1 MSLQRFTN
9 EILPLKDK
17 LYRFALR
24 FVRESQ
30 EAEDIVQ
37 DIMIK
42 VWNKREE
49 WSTWSSI
56 EAMCMTMTRNLS
68 IDRTRGK
75 HRKVT
80 DLPEGYDVVESG
92 ATPEQA
98 VSSKDMMKYIRD
110 IMDQLPEKQKSIVQL
125 RDVEGYS
132 YREISEILHLSLSQ
146 VKVNLHRARLFFRPA
161 LMQAAEKRQQ
171 YPVLP
176 GLP

>member
-42 VWNKREE
+42 VWNKRAD
-49 WSTWSSI
+49 WGTWSSI

-98 VSSKDMMKYIRD
+98 ASSKDMLKYIHD
-110 IMDQLPEKQKSIVQL
+110 IMDQLPEKQRSIVQL
-125 RDVEGYS
+125 RDVEGYT
-132 YREISEILHLSLSQ
+132 YQEIAESLDLSLSQ
-146 VKVNLHRARLFFRPA
+146 VKVNLHRARLFLKNELLKSPDYGR
-161 LMQAAEKRQQ
+161 R
-171 YPVLP
+171 
-176 GLP
+176 